1 MFVRTKTTPNSPR
14 KSIQIVENDRDQKTG
29 KVKQKILRHVGIAMD
44 DSEEDKLKQ
53 LALEIMQKI
62 QLEKNAHSSQHSL
75 FSEPTEQEV
84 LDHIKKK
91 AGRKA
96 KKRIEDVLPISEVTL
111 DMIVEESRIVDGVHE
126 AAGHLYDTLGYKN
139 ILRNGK
145 YNSILKDLVLCRISN
160 PTSKLATNN
169 LLKRYYMRE
178 HDIDSMYRTMDHVF
192 DNIDKIKLRT
202 FNSTLNLMPDGVE
215 IILFD
220 VTTLHFESTQVD
232 ELRKFG
238 YSKNFRFNTTQVV
251 LALATNTDG
260 LPVGYELFE
269 GNKAEVRTL
278 IATID
283 KWKQQFNIKDVTFIG
298 DRAMFSSDNLDE
310 LDKRNY
316 KYIVAAK
323 LRVLPKVMQDKIMNP
338 EQGSVALIQ
347 EDAAWYGEFMYQEK
361 DISAL
366 RDNNEKPEK
375 IKKYK
380 ELIEKNKE
388 RRFIVSCSSARAH
401 HDFKKRNT
409 ILEKIEKQLDK
420 TSNSA
425 KLVSNT
431 GLKKYTT
438 SVGKA
443 KTSIDQNKIDSDA
456 RWDGIHGVITNMP
469 GGTNNLLHIL
479 AQYKRL
485 VKIEDCFRVNK
496 STLKMRPIYHFKP
509 ERIHAH
515 VAICYMAFAV
525 IRQLEYRTKLVK
537 KLSVASI
544 IEELNSVQSSIYIH
558 KVTKDRYRVPGS
570 FSNNARKIY
579 SAIGLERNLDAC
591 PLI

>member
-1 MFVRTKTTPNSPR
+1 MLT
-14 KSIQIVENDRDQKTG
+14 
-29 KVKQKILRHVGIAMD
+29 
-44 DSEEDKLKQ
+44 
-53 LALEIMQKI
+53 
-62 QLEKNAHSSQHSL
+62 
-75 FSEPTEQEV
+75 
-84 LDHIKKK
+84 
-91 AGRKA
+91 
-96 KKRIEDVLPISEVTL
+96 
-111 DMIVEESRIVDGVHE
+111 
-126 AAGHLYDTLGYKN
+126 
-139 ILRNGK
+139 
-145 YNSILKDLVLCRISN
+145 
-160 PTSKLATNN
+160 
-169 LLKRYYMRE
+169 
-178 HDIDSMYRTMDHVF
+178 
-192 DNIDKIKLRT
+192 
-202 FNSTLNLMPDGVE
+202 
-215 IILFD
+215 
-220 VTTLHFESTQVD
+220 
-232 ELRKFG
+232 
-238 YSKNFRFNTTQVV
+238 
-251 LALATNTDG
+251 
-260 LPVGYELFE
+260 
-269 GNKAEVRTL
+269 
-278 IATID
+278 
-283 KWKQQFNIKDVTFIG
+283 
-298 DRAMFSSDNLDE
+298 
-310 LDKRNY
+310 
-316 KYIVAAK
+316 
-323 LRVLPKVMQDKIMNP
+323 
-338 EQGSVALIQ
+338 
-347 EDAAWYGEFMYQEK
+347 
-361 DISAL
+361 
-366 RDNNEKPEK
+366 
-375 IKKYK
+375 
-380 ELIEKNKE
+380 
-388 RRFIVSCSSARAH
+388 
-401 HDFKKRNT
+401 
-409 ILEKIEKQLDK
+409 KIEKQLDK